1 MIEYCYME
9 KNRRKRIFEIIQIGT
24 RGDAISRF
32 LDYFIVI
39 VIFVNIAVLFME
51 TFEVFEPYMT
61 VLKIIEAVTI
71 GIFIVEYILRLWTAD
86 FLYPGYSRIKAA
98 GRFIISF
105 DGVVDLLT
113 ILPFFFLSGFV
124 GFRILRVVRIFRLFR
139 VNASYDSFNVI
150 ANVFK
155 KKKNQIFSSVF
166 IILMLMLVSSLCIY
180 SAEHEAQPELYK
192 NAFSGIWWSLS
203 TIFTVGYGD
212 IYPITPLGQIMTVV
226 ITFLGVGAVAIP
238 TGIISAGF
246 VEEYREIA
254 RASRQSEEVRHT
266 MIEFISEGSPYDGMN
281 VKEAERKISCDIMAI
296 QRDGELIVPVDTTT
310 IRAGDTL
317 ISHRFLE

>member
-1 MIEYCYME
+1 MKSKRE
-9 KNRRKRIFEIIQIGT
+9 RIFEIIQIGN

-32 LDYFIVI
+32 FDYFIVA
-39 VIFVNIAVLFME
+39 VIFINIAVLFME
-51 TFEVFEPYMT
+51 TFDVFEPYMQILE
-61 VLKIIEAVTI
+61 VIEAVTI
-71 GIFIVEYILRLWTAD
+71 CIFIVEYLLRLWTAD
-86 FLYPGYSRIKAA
+86 FLYPQYGRIKAA
-98 GRFIISF
+98 GRFVISF
-105 DGVVDLLT
+105 DGIVDLLT

-139 VNASYDSFNVI
+139 VNATYDSFNVI

-212 IYPITPLGQIMTVV
+212 IYAVTPLGQIMTVI

-246 VEEYREIA
+246 VEEYSEIA
-254 RASRQSEEVRHT
+254 RANRSNPNARHT
-266 MIEFISEGSPYDGMN
+266 LCEYINEESPFIGMT
-281 VKEAERKISCDIMAI
+281 VKEMETKNSCDIMAI
-296 QRDGELIVPVDTTT
+296 QREGEIIVPSDQTKL
-310 IRAGDTL
+310 RAGDTL
-317 ISHRFLE
+317 ISQRYL

>member
-1 MIEYCYME
+1 M
-9 KNRRKRIFEIIQIGT
+9 KSNRKRIFEIIQIGN

-32 LDYFIVI
+32 FDYFIVV

-51 TFEVFEPYMT
+51 TFDTFEPFMPA
-61 VLKIIEAVTI
+61 LQIIEAVTI
-71 GIFIVEYILRLWTAD
+71 GIFIVEYLLRLWTAD
-86 FLYPGYSRIKAA
+86 FLYPQYGRIKAA

-105 DGVVDLLT
+105 DGIVDLLT

-139 VNASYDSFNVI
+139 VNATYDSFNVI

-155 KKKNQIFSSVF
+155 KKKNQIFSSIF

-212 IYPITPLGQIMTVV
+212 IYPITTLGQVMTVV

-246 VEEYREIA
+246 VEEYAEIA
-254 RASRQSEEVRHT
+254 RANRRDPNARHT
-266 MIEFISEGSPYDGMN
+266 LCEYLNEESPYIGLT
-281 VKEAERKISCDIMAI
+281 VKEIETENSCDILAI
-296 QRDGELIVPVDTTT
+296 QREGNIIVPTDHTQV
-310 IRAGDTL
+310 RAGDTL
-317 ISHRFLE
+317 ISHRIL

>member
-1 MIEYCYME
+1 MNA
-9 KNRRKRIFEIIQIGT
+9 KRKRIFEVIQIGN
-24 RGDAISRF
+24 RGDALSRF
-32 LDYFIVI
+32 CDYFIVV

-51 TFEVFEPYMT
+51 TFQVFEPYMDI
-61 VLKIIEAVTI
+61 LKIIEAITI

-86 FLYPGYSRIKAA
+86 FLYPQYGRWKAA

-105 DGVVDLLT
+105 DGIVDLLT

-155 KKKNQIFSSVF
+155 KKRNQIFSSVF

-180 SAEHEAQPELYK
+180 SAEHEAQPGAFA

-212 IYPITPLGQIMTVV
+212 IYPVTVLGQIMTVI
-226 ITFLGVGAVAIP
+226 ITFLGVGAVAVP

-246 VEEYREIA
+246 VEEYAEIA
-254 RASRQSEEVRHT
+254 RAAHANPNARHT
-266 MIEFISEGSPYDGMN
+266 LLEYINEESPFIGKT
-281 VKEAERKISCDIMAI
+281 VKEVEKQNSCDIMAV
-296 QRDGELIVPVDTTT
+296 QRDGELIVPGDNTKL
-310 IRAGDTL
+310 RAGDTL
-317 ISHRFLE
+317 ISQRII

>member
-1 MIEYCYME
+1 MNS
-9 KNRRKRIFEIIQIGT
+9 KRKRIFEVIQIGN
-24 RGDAISRF
+24 RGDALSRF
-32 LDYFIVI
+32 CDYFIVA
-39 VIFVNIAVLFME
+39 VIFINIAVLFME
-51 TFEVFEPYMT
+51 TFDVFEPYM
-61 VLKIIEAVTI
+61 VILKVIEAITI

-86 FLYPGYSRIKAA
+86 FLYPNMGRWKAA

-105 DGVVDLLT
+105 DGIVDLLT

-139 VNASYDSFNVI
+139 VNATYDSFNVI

-155 KKKNQIFSSVF
+155 KKRNQIFSSVF

-180 SAEHEAQPELYK
+180 SAEHEAQPGAFA

-212 IYPITPLGQIMTVV
+212 IYPITTLGQIMTVI
-226 ITFLGVGAVAIP
+226 ITFLGVGAVAVP

-246 VEEYREIA
+246 VEEYAEIA
-254 RASRQSEEVRHT
+254 RASHSNPNARHT
-266 MIEFISEGSPYDGMN
+266 LLEYINETSPFIGKT
-281 VKEAERKISCDIMAI
+281 VKEVEKENSCDIMAV
-296 QRDGELIVPVDTTT
+296 QREGEIIVPKDETLL
-310 IRAGDTL
+310 RAGDTL
-317 ISHRFLE
+317 ISQRII

>member
-1 MIEYCYME
+1 MKSKRE
-9 KNRRKRIFEIIQIGT
+9 RIFEIIQIGN

-32 LDYFIVI
+32 FDYFIVA
-39 VIFVNIAVLFME
+39 VIFINIAVLFME
-51 TFEVFEPYMT
+51 TFDVFEPYMQILE
-61 VLKIIEAVTI
+61 VIEAVTI
-71 GIFIVEYILRLWTAD
+71 CIFIVEYLLRLWTAD
-86 FLYPGYSRIKAA
+86 FLYPQYGRIKAA
-98 GRFIISF
+98 GRFVISF
-105 DGVVDLLT
+105 DGIVDLLT

-139 VNASYDSFNVI
+139 VNATYDSFNVI

-212 IYPITPLGQIMTVV
+212 IYPVTALGQVMTVI

-246 VEEYREIA
+246 VEEYSEIA
-254 RASRQSEEVRHT
+254 RANRSNPNARHT
-266 MIEFISEGSPYDGMN
+266 LCEYINEESPFIGMT
-281 VKEAERKISCDIMAI
+281 VKEMETKNSCDIMAI
-296 QRDGELIVPVDTTT
+296 QREGEIIVPSDQTKL
-310 IRAGDTL
+310 RAGDTL
-317 ISHRFLE
+317 ISQRYL

>member
-1 MIEYCYME
+1 M
-9 KNRRKRIFEIIQIGT
+9 KQKRQRIFEIIQIGN

-32 LDYFIVI
+32 FDYFIVI

-51 TFEVFEPYMT
+51 TFDFFAPYME
-61 VLKIIEAVTI
+61 VLEIIEGITI
-71 GIFIVEYILRLWTAD
+71 AIFIIEYLLRLWTAD
-86 FLYPGYSRIKAA
+86 FLYPGYGRIKAA
-98 GRFIISF
+98 ARFVISF
-105 DGVVDLLT
+105 DGIVDLLT

-139 VNASYDSFNVI
+139 VNATNDSFNVI

-155 KKKNQIFSSVF
+155 KKKNQILSSVF

-180 SAEHEAQPELYK
+180 SAEHDAQPDKYK

-212 IYPITPLGQIMTVV
+212 IYPITTLGQVMTVI

-246 VEEYREIA
+246 VEEYAEISRAAHSQSVTRNTLCEYIAEDSSYVGLKVREVEQ
-254 RASRQSEEVRHT
+254 RDS
-266 MIEFISEGSPYDGMN
+266 F
-281 VKEAERKISCDIMAI
+281 DIMAI
-296 QRDGELIVPVDTTT
+296 QREGEILVPKDTTV

-317 ISHRFLE
+317 ISQRQTDASKS

>member
-1 MIEYCYME
+1 
-9 KNRRKRIFEIIQIGT
+9 
-24 RGDAISRF
+24 
-32 LDYFIVI
+32 
-39 VIFVNIAVLFME
+39 
-51 TFEVFEPYMT
+51 
-61 VLKIIEAVTI
+61 
-71 GIFIVEYILRLWTAD
+71 
-86 FLYPGYSRIKAA
+86 
-98 GRFIISF
+98 
-105 DGVVDLLT
+105 
-113 ILPFFFLSGFV
+113 
-124 GFRILRVVRIFRLFR
+124 
-139 VNASYDSFNVI
+139 
-150 ANVFK
+150 
-155 KKKNQIFSSVF
+155 
-166 IILMLMLVSSLCIY
+166 MLVSSLCIY

-296 QRDGELIVPVDTTT
+296 QRDGELIVPVDAHPDCEKM
-310 IRAGDTL
+310 RAAL
-317 ISHRFLE
+317 ISGDYGGVIAALGNTLEEISLKLVPEIRQIKEELTEMGFDGVLMSGSGSTVFAITRNGKLVERARNIMRNRRYFVRVTRILNGKEEK

>member
-1 MIEYCYME
+1 M
-9 KNRRKRIFEIIQIGT
+9 KSRRERIFEIIQIGN

-32 LDYFIVI
+32 FDYFIVV
-39 VIFVNIAVLFME
+39 VIFINIAVLFME
-51 TFEVFEPYMT
+51 TFDVFEPYMP
-61 VLKIIEAVTI
+61 VLEVIEAVTI
-71 GIFIVEYILRLWTAD
+71 CIFIVEYLLRLWTAD
-86 FLYPGYSRIKAA
+86 FLYPQYGRIKAA
-98 GRFIISF
+98 GRFVISF
-105 DGVVDLLT
+105 DGIVDLLT

-139 VNASYDSFNVI
+139 VNATYDSFNVI
-150 ANVFK
+150 ASVFR

-212 IYPITPLGQIMTVV
+212 IYPVTTLGQVMTVI

-246 VEEYREIA
+246 VEEYSEIA
-254 RASRQSEEVRHT
+254 RANRSDPNARHT
-266 MIEFISEGSPYDGMN
+266 LCEYINEESPYIGRT
-281 VKEAERKISCDIMAI
+281 VKEMETKNSCDIMAI
-296 QRDGELIVPVDTTT
+296 QREGEIIVPGDQTKL
-310 IRAGDTL
+310 RAGDTL
-317 ISHRFLE
+317 ISQRYL

>member
-1 MIEYCYME
+1 ME
-9 KNRRKRIFEIIQIGT
+9 AKRKRIFEIIQIGN
-24 RGDAISRF
+24 RDDLPSRLF
-32 LDYFIVI
+32 DYFIVV
-39 VIFVNIAVLFME
+39 VIFLNIAVLFME
-51 TFEVFEPYMT
+51 TFDAFLPYLGT
-61 VLKIIEAVTI
+61 LELIEDITF
-71 GIFIVEYILRLWTAD
+71 GIFIAEYLLRLWTAD
-86 FLYPGYSRIKAA
+86 FLYPGCGRLCAA
-98 GRFIISF
+98 GRFVISF
-105 DGVVDLLT
+105 DGIVDLLT

-180 SAEHEAQPELYK
+180 SAEHDAQPELYK

-212 IYPITPLGQIMTVV
+212 IYPITTLGQVMT
-226 ITFLGVGAVAIP
+226 IFLTFLGVGAVAIP

-246 VEEYREIA
+246 VEEYGEIA
-254 RASRQSEEVRHT
+254 RASRQSVKQRHT
-266 MIEFISEGSPYDGMN
+266 MVEYIAKDSSFSGMT
-281 VKEAERKISCDIMAI
+281 VKEVETKNECDIMAI
-296 QRDGELIVPVDTTT
+296 QRCGELIVPTDTTV
-310 IRAGDTL
+310 IQAGDTL
-317 ISHRFLE
+317 ISHRIL